1 LVQSVDP
8 GLRLIPSLA
17 AQILIPTLKSLH
29 QSLFYPV
36 LESSLQPHLGRRSA
50 GSFGKKPLRRRSA
63 VSLGSSDGQNMAKRI
78 SIPFLGPFFAHKAS
92 KTQLNHPKSE
102 DAKTRN
108 GRFLTFQNHQAV
120 DFFGHQL
127 WAIHQLMMHK

>member
-1 LVQSVDP
+1 
-8 GLRLIPSLA
+8 
-17 AQILIPTLKSLH
+17 
-29 QSLFYPV
+29 
-36 LESSLQPHLGRRSA
+36 
-50 GSFGKKPLRRRSA
+50 
-63 VSLGSSDGQNMAKRI
+63 MAKRI